1 MINFWEKVMAALSPC
16 IHMPHRVCTNG
27 NCCLKGINYSDPFRH
42 VYQLY
47 VLDKKIST
55 LVFSSEFRIF
65 PFHQVCFSVWHVK
78 IFTGMCN
85 KGKWKSFALLL
96 KIRPKGEGNTSFWR
110 AFFEFFFQFAYFLKA
125 SFLLSPPSMSSS
137 SAGIIHQTRVNHV

>member
-42 VYQLY
+42 VNQLRI
-47 VLDKKIST
+47 LGKKSPF
-55 LVFSSEFRIF
+55 LSFHLNLEFSLFIKF
-65 PFHQVCFSVWHVK
+65 CFIVWHVK

-85 KGKWKSFALLL
+85 KSKWKSFCIAFENKNKRRGKYKLL
-96 KIRPKGEGNTSFWR
+96 EGILWILFPICV
-110 AFFEFFFQFAYFLKA
+110 FFK
-125 SFLLSPPSMSSS
+125 
-137 SAGIIHQTRVNHV
+137 GIISTLSALDEFKQCRHYSPDTG

>member
-1 MINFWEKVMAALSPC
+1 MINFWEKVMVALSPC

-65 PFHQVCFSVWHVK
+65 PFHQVVLLFGTLKFSRACA
-78 IFTGMCN
+78 TRA
-85 KGKWKSFALLL
+85 SERAFALLL
-96 KIRPKGEGNTSFWR
+96 KIRTKGEGNTSFWR
-110 AFFEFFFQFAYFLKA
+110 AFFDFFSNLRIF
-125 SFLLSPPSMSSS
+125 
-137 SAGIIHQTRVNHV
+137 